1 MLSRSFSVPKDTVE
15 LDVIGDVSMQSGEDE
30 GNGQDTDIPNQDS
43 VEEVPADVIAGDGD
57 DEAEGND
64 DGEGEAEEDESDDDE
79 SEAETEEEEV
89 MVPVADILNAAF
101 GLDNVS

>member
-30 GNGQDTDIPNQDS
+30 GDGEDAEMPDQGS
-43 VEEVPADVIAGDGD
+43 AEEVTTEAQAGVNDHEG
-57 DEAEGND
+57 EGND

-79 SEAETEEEEV
+79 SEAEPEEEEV